1 MPNRDETSLSPLD
14 ALAEANAQFHW
25 GTRPDELRTAARNL
39 RGLDL
44 NPGLSTLLDAKAG
57 RMRAV
62 DALLRDAAFSAVM
75 PVPANA

>member
-1 MPNRDETSLSPLD
+1 MPDRDNSCQRRLG
-14 ALAEANAQFHW
+14 AIAEANAQFHW